1 MAAGLDFQKMHTLK
15 KYVFGITHTLPEET
29 SPEWKQ
35 ISMYIFLRWLTMQD
49 AKTATTIAKLQP
61 IIDTL
66 PPTQALRFIRAQLEP
81 RHTLVSVP
89 YLTKTKVK
97 KLATK

>member
-15 KYVFGITHTLPEET
+15 KYVFGITHSIPEES

-35 ISMYIFLRWLTMQD
+35 ISMYIFLRWLSMQD
-49 AKTATTIAKLQP
+49 SDTAKQVAKLQP

-66 PPTQALRFIRAQLEP
+66 PPTHALRFLRVQLEP
-81 RHTLVSVP
+81 RKTILSVP
-89 YLTKTKVK
+89 YLTKTKHK
-97 KLATK
+97 KK